1 MHEIHST
8 TIEENILF
16 KYTENISEAWDH
28 VPVHKVSLNKCQS
41 IGIIFSYHM
50 QSN

>member
-28 VPVHKVSLNKCQS
+28 VPVHL
-41 IGIIFSYHM
+41 GIEPGCPALEVDPLLTKL
-50 QSN
+50 